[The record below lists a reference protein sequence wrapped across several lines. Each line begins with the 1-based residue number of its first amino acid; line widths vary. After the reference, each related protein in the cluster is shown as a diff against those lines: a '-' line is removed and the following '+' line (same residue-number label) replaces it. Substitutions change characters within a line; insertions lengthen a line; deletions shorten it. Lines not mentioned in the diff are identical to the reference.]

1 MFCRMFINVSGSDTF
16 RFRTVTIQHEQNE
29 WYDKLSSE
37 TMTID
42 NVFTFVIG
50 IVSLAFEMMDL
61 AGILWGYV
69 TLV

>member
-1 MFCRMFINVSGSDTF
+1 M
-16 RFRTVTIQHEQNE
+16 IQHEQNE

-42 NVFTFVIG
+42 NVFTFVTG
-50 IVSLAFEMMDL
+50 IASLAFEMMDL
-61 AGILWGYV
+61 AGILWRYV